1 MIALRPI
8 RADDADA
15 LYPLLVGSRI
25 LDTLLWDGPTSL
37 EEYRAALAQRAAS
50 PDAHVFA
57 IVDGERAIGCC
68 DVRPESDFRGDCGL
82 WIGEPDHGRG
92 CGTEAV
98 RLLSRYAF
106 DELGLAKLEATV
118 FVGNV
123 ASRRIFEKNGF
134 RLEGTIRRA
143 VRKRGRFVDEW
154 LFGKLAEEL

>member
-8 RADDADA
+8 RADDADT
-15 LYPLLVGSRI
+15 LYPLVAGTRVT
-25 LDTLLWDGPTSL
+25 DTLLWDGPASL
-37 EEYRAALAQRAAS
+37 EELRESLARLEAA
-50 PDAHVFA
+50 PDKQMFA
-57 IVDGERAIGCC
+57 IVDDERPIGCC

-82 WIGEPDHGRG
+82 WIGEPHHGRG
-92 CGTEAV
+92 YGTEAV

-134 RLEGTIRRA
+134 VLEGTIRRA

-154 LFGKLAEEL
+154 LFGKLREEL